1 MYHQNIGKNPQNLF
15 IFLSRVK
22 SIAEPHI
29 KWLKR
34 LSAGAPAAADTLSV
48 GSERYRVLDSS
59 PSNVDDVDVNSNLH
73 SNNIHKSNSNNEYLN
88 RLVLENVRE
97 SDAGMYI
104 CFVTNSG
111 FGALTYKSM
120 NLRVVKDRIRS
131 NEIIPSNDNRN
142 NVNRNINNNNDEGEP
157 LDILIPVICLSVVV
171 FILIVAIMV
180 CVVKNRSK
188 ATSASSAANGTLDK
202 SSADE
207 SVVSDVQR
215 PFVPPQQQPNNTSSK
230 FEFAAKGSKYP
241 KYSTSGK
248 WSHTVYPASKLPCGD
263 SGFDAAESTAMTNQY
278 EVPFAHLA
286 AAAAGQF
293 QQSGQFGQYNG
304 QQFLRPAALPP
315 QPPLGH
321 PGHHQYRAV
330 PTGQS
335 SAGSAYSRNL
345 QHAAGQYPY
354 PSASR
359 HHQQYLSDYESQ

>member
-1 MYHQNIGKNPQNLF
+1 M
-15 IFLSRVK
+15 
-22 SIAEPHI
+22 
-29 KWLKR
+29 
-34 LSAGAPAAADTLSV
+34 
-48 GSERYRVLDSS
+48 
-59 PSNVDDVDVNSNLH
+59 
-73 SNNIHKSNSNNEYLN
+73 
-88 RLVLENVRE
+88 RE

-131 NEIIPSNDNRN
+131 NEITPSND
-142 NVNRNINNNNDEGEP
+142 VNRNINNDSDGEP
-157 LDILIPVICLSVVV
+157 LDILIPVICLSAVV

-188 ATSASSAANGTLDK
+188 AANANVNGTLDK
-202 SSADE
+202 SGSADE

-215 PFVPPQQQPNNTSSK
+215 PFVPPQPNNKYADSTSRSSK
-230 FEFAAKGSKYP
+230 FEFPAKGSKYQ
-241 KYSTSGK
+241 KYPTSGK
-248 WSHTVYPASKLPCGD
+248 WGSHTVYPAGKLPCGD

-286 AAAAGQF
+286 PGQF
-293 QQSGQFGQYNG
+293 QQCGTNGQFGQFSLQGSNGTAG

-321 PGHHQYRAV
+321 PHHQQYRAV

-345 QHAAGQYPY
+345 QQHAGQYPY
-354 PSASR
+354 PSSR
-359 HHQQYLSDYESQ
+359 HPYLSDYESQ

>member
-1 MYHQNIGKNPQNLF
+1 M
-15 IFLSRVK
+15 K

-48 GSERYRVLDSS
+48 GSERYRVLDSA
-59 PSNVDDVDVNSNLH
+59 P
-73 SNNIHKSNSNNEYLN
+73 NSNNVVDNLKANSVHKTNSGNSEYLN

-120 NLRVVKDRIRS
+120 NLRVVKGKGKTAKV
-131 NEIIPSNDNRN
+131 NPTNDI
-142 NVNRNINNNNDEGEP
+142 NRNINSNQEEGEP

-188 ATSASSAANGTLDK
+188 AANVNNGTLDK

-215 PFVPPQQQPNNTSSK
+215 PFVPHPAK
-230 FEFAAKGSKYP
+230 FEVPAKGTGKYP
-241 KYSTSGK
+241 KYSTSSGK
-248 WSHTVYPASKLPCGD
+248 WSHTVYPAANATSGGGKLPCGD

-286 AAAAGQF
+286 AGQ
-293 QQSGQFGQYNG
+293 QQQLGQFGQYNGG
-304 QQFLRPAALPP
+304 QQFLRPAAL
-315 QPPLGH
+315 QPMQPY
-321 PGHHQYRAV
+321 QYRAV

-345 QHAAGQYPY
+345 QQQYPY
-354 PSASR
+354 PPR
-359 HHQQYLSDYESQ
+359 HQQYLSDYESQ

>member
-1 MYHQNIGKNPQNLF
+1 MYHQHPGKSPQNLF
-15 IFLSRVK
+15 VFLSRVK

-88 RLVLENVRE
+88 RLVLENVKE

-120 NLRVVKDRIRS
+120 NLRVVKDRVRS
-131 NEIIPSNDNRN
+131 NDITPSND
-142 NVNRNINNNNDEGEP
+142 VNRNIGKSNDDEGEP
-157 LDILIPVICLSVVV
+157 LDILIPVICLSGVV

-188 ATSASSAANGTLDK
+188 AANPNNGTLDK

-215 PFVPPQQQPNNTSSK
+215 PFVPPPNGSTSSK
-230 FEFAAKGSKYP
+230 FEFPAKGSKYQ
-241 KYSTSGK
+241 KYPTSGK
-248 WSHTVYPASKLPCGD
+248 WGGHTVYPASKLPCGD

-286 AAAAGQF
+286 AAGQCGTH
-293 QQSGQFGQYNG
+293 GQFGHYNG
-304 QQFLRPAALPP
+304 QQQFLRPAALPV
-315 QPPLGH
+315 GH

>member
-1 MYHQNIGKNPQNLF
+1 M
-15 IFLSRVK
+15 K

-48 GSERYRVLDSS
+48 GSERYRVLDSA
-59 PSNVDDVDVNSNLH
+59 P
-73 SNNIHKSNSNNEYLN
+73 NSNNVVDNLKVNSVHKTNSGGNSEYLN

-120 NLRVVKDRIRS
+120 NLRVVKAKKTAKV
-131 NEIIPSNDNRN
+131 NPTNDI
-142 NVNRNINNNNDEGEP
+142 NRNINTNQEEGEP

-188 ATSASSAANGTLDK
+188 AANVNNGTLDK

-215 PFVPPQQQPNNTSSK
+215 PFVPHPAK
-230 FEFAAKGSKYP
+230 FEVPAKGTGKYP
-241 KYSTSGK
+241 KYSTSSGK
-248 WSHTVYPASKLPCGD
+248 WSHTVYPAANATSGGGGKLPCGD

-286 AAAAGQF
+286 AGQ
-293 QQSGQFGQYNG
+293 QQQQLGQFGQYNGG
-304 QQFLRPAALPP
+304 QQFLRPAALQPQ
-315 QPPLGH
+315 QPPPLQ
-321 PGHHQYRAV
+321 PYQYRAV

-345 QHAAGQYPY
+345 QQQQQYPY
-354 PSASR
+354 PPR
-359 HHQQYLSDYESQ
+359 HQQYLSDYESQ

>member
-1 MYHQNIGKNPQNLF
+1 M
-15 IFLSRVK
+15 K

-48 GSERYRVLDSS
+48 GSERYRVLDSA
-59 PSNVDDVDVNSNLH
+59 PSNNVVDNLKANSV
-73 SNNIHKSNSNNEYLN
+73 HKTNSGGNSEYLN

-120 NLRVVKDRIRS
+120 NLRVVKGKKTV
-131 NEIIPSNDNRN
+131 NVNPTNDINRN
-142 NVNRNINNNNDEGEP
+142 TNNKNSSHEEGEP

-188 ATSASSAANGTLDK
+188 AAAAANATLDK

-215 PFVPPQQQPNNTSSK
+215 PFVP
-230 FEFAAKGSKYP
+230 AATK
-241 KYSTSGK
+241 
-248 WSHTVYPASKLPCGD
+248 SH
-263 SGFDAAESTAMTNQY
+263 
-278 EVPFAHLA
+278 
-286 AAAAGQF
+286 
-293 QQSGQFGQYNG
+293 FGECP
-304 QQFLRPAALPP
+304 RI
-315 QPPLGH
+315 
-321 PGHHQYRAV
+321 
-330 PTGQS
+330 
-335 SAGSAYSRNL
+335 
-345 QHAAGQYPY
+345 
-354 PSASR
+354 
-359 HHQQYLSDYESQ
+359 

>member
-1 MYHQNIGKNPQNLF
+1 MLLILISIP
-15 IFLSRVK
+15 RVK

-48 GSERYRVLDSS
+48 GSERYRVLDSA
-59 PSNVDDVDVNSNLH
+59 PSNNVVDNLKANSV
-73 SNNIHKSNSNNEYLN
+73 HKTNSVGGNSEYLN

-120 NLRVVKDRIRS
+120 NLRVVKGKTAKV
-131 NEIIPSNDNRN
+131 NPTNDINRN
-142 NVNRNINNNNDEGEP
+142 TNNKNSNNHEEGEP

-188 ATSASSAANGTLDK
+188 AANVNNGTLDK

-215 PFVPPQQQPNNTSSK
+215 PFVPHPAK
-230 FEFAAKGSKYP
+230 FEVPAKGTGKYP
-241 KYSTSGK
+241 KYSTSSGK
-248 WSHTVYPASKLPCGD
+248 WSHTVYPSGGVGKLPCGD

-286 AAAAGQF
+286 GQ
-293 QQSGQFGQYNG
+293 QQLGQFGQYNGG
-304 QQFLRPAALPP
+304 QQFLRPAALQP
-315 QPPLGH
+315 QQPY
-321 PGHHQYRAV
+321 QYRAV

-345 QHAAGQYPY
+345 QQQQQQYPY
-354 PSASR
+354 PPR
-359 HHQQYLSDYESQ
+359 HQQYLSDYESQ